1 MLHAHANGRKHRSE
15 AEHYLK
21 AFSCVW
27 RQGIR
32 NEIAT
37 EMLFSEEELFL
48 QNKINGL
55 LKSLLPKGSNSMELL
70 NVKEHICAQTIA
82 SKLK

>member
-1 MLHAHANGRKHRSE
+1 MLGTNRSE

-21 AFSCVW
+21 AFSCMW
-27 RQGIR
+27 IQGIR

-37 EMLFSEEELFL
+37 EMLLSEGELFL

-55 LKSLLPKGSNSMELL
+55 LKSLSPKGSNSIELF

-82 SKLK
+82 SKSK